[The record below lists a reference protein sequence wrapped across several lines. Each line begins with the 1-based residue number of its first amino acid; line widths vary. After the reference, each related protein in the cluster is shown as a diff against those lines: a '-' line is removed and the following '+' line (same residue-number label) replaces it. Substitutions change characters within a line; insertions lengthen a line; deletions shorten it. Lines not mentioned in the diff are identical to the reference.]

1 MCFVGSSTDAHRNN
15 ERLKDMSEHWTDGFE
30 HASVTDENR
39 EAFNTHMAK
48 FPTQA
53 DAVADGFGLAKLKG
67 VAFKF
72 PDSMDKLPDDA
83 SRADFTTQANKL
95 LGREFSADIA
105 GLSDMDMKLG
115 STSDKP
121 IDDIAANA
129 LKQMVVDKV
138 IDKKQAQALV
148 EFHNKSVGVATTANT
163 AAVAAAE
170 QKASTEHAAA
180 VTACNAA
187 LVAHP
192 DFGTQE
198 KVDEQTVLLHRALL
212 NNVKCAADEA
222 ADLANFMK
230 DGEGAT
236 NATLRR
242 VLLSQL
248 APLAAEAGSHAG
260 EGGNEQ
266 PGEKPLT
273 EQLPETGKAL
283 GWTK

>member
-1 MCFVGSSTDAHRNN
+1 
-15 ERLKDMSEHWTDGFE
+15 MSNWAEGLEHEAITP
-30 HASVTDENR
+30 ENR
-39 EAFNTHMAK
+39 DAFITAASKFESETHMNVGYMELQKIAGK
-48 FPTQA
+48 P
-53 DAVADGFGLAKLKG
+53 
-67 VAFKF
+67 FKF
-72 PDSMDKLPDDA
+72 PESLDKLPDDA
-83 SRADFTTQANKL
+83 ARTDFTVQANKL
-95 LGREFSADIA
+95 LGREFAADIA
-105 GLSDMDMKLG
+105 GLSDLNMKLG

-121 IDDIAANA
+121 IDEVAANA

-148 EFHNKSVGVATTANT
+148 EFHNKSMGVVRTTNT

-170 QKASTEHAAA
+170 TKAATDYAAA

-198 KVDEQTVLLHRALL
+198 KVDEQTVLLHRALV
-212 NNVKCAADEA
+212 NNVKCTAEEA

-236 NATLRR
+236 NPVLRR

-248 APLAAEAGSHAG
+248 APLAAESSSHTGEHGSPSP
-260 EGGNEQ
+260 EQ
-266 PGEKPLT
+266 KTIG
-273 EQLPETGKAL
+273 EQLPETKKAL
-283 GWTK
+283 GWT